1 MVVGALLLLTPAF
14 LSPPRAQLVR
24 RSFLSPPRAQL
35 ARRWVRRAGTA
46 SASVTG
52 SDDTSRLLGS
62 SALRV
67 SEACLG
73 TMTWGVQNS
82 EADAHA
88 QLDYAI
94 KERGVTMVDTAE
106 LYPVP
111 LTSPDW
117 RAGRTEEYIGTWI
130 EANPTMRS
138 KIVLASKM
146 CGYMPNSAVAAA
158 RSVPPASP
166 PPDGRLDRA
175 SVRAACEASL
185 RRLRT
190 DYIDLYQLHWP
201 DRYVPLFGGTAYE
214 YERERDSVPIEE
226 TAAALQELLN
236 EGKIRAYGLSNDSS
250 FGVCEWIRVA
260 NELGMPK
267 PATIQNAYS
276 LLTRGYEAELAETC
290 SPRHHNLGL
299 LPWSVLC
306 GGLLS
311 GKYRPN
317 APSPAGPESR
327 FVAFEDYMKRWHPK
341 HAREETLSAA
351 NDYAV
356 LAERAGVTPAQL
368 AVMWCRT
375 RPFIAHGSVIVGG
388 TTLAQLKESLDAF
401 EMPMDMLTPEL
412 TEEINAIH
420 MRCRDPSNSL

>member
-117 RAGRTEEYIGTWI
+117 LAGSW
-130 EANPTMRS
+130 
-138 KIVLASKM
+138 
-146 CGYMPNSAVAAA
+146 
-158 RSVPPASP
+158 
-166 PPDGRLDRA
+166 
-175 SVRAACEASL
+175 
-185 RRLRT
+185 
-190 DYIDLYQLHWP
+190 
-201 DRYVPLFGGTAYE
+201 
-214 YERERDSVPIEE
+214 
-226 TAAALQELLN
+226 
-236 EGKIRAYGLSNDSS
+236 
-250 FGVCEWIRVA
+250 
-260 NELGMPK
+260 
-267 PATIQNAYS
+267 
-276 LLTRGYEAELAETC
+276 
-290 SPRHHNLGL
+290 
-299 LPWSVLC
+299 
-306 GGLLS
+306 
-311 GKYRPN
+311 
-317 APSPAGPESR
+317 
-327 FVAFEDYMKRWHPK
+327 
-341 HAREETLSAA
+341 
-351 NDYAV
+351 
-356 LAERAGVTPAQL
+356 
-368 AVMWCRT
+368 
-375 RPFIAHGSVIVGG
+375 
-388 TTLAQLKESLDAF
+388 
-401 EMPMDMLTPEL
+401 
-412 TEEINAIH
+412 EINAIAGISYIH
-420 MRCRDPSNSL
+420 IAIFVLACAS